1 MYGRKLYNTLRIRV
15 ISQLMYEI
23 ITWMISVD
31 FSSSN
36 AFAFDVIDSPPYYPA
51 IKTVWS
57 WKKKT
62 KAVVGRLY
70 VVHTTAE
77 QILGTF
83 SSNDYSS
90 KKLHLKTKIWVMVTI
105 VRLLLHSGILPCWQG
120 ALQMDC

>member
-1 MYGRKLYNTLRIRV
+1 MLQRKHGIVQQFFRACRTCGLIGPIKFLICGV
-15 ISQLMYEI
+15 
-23 ITWMISVD
+23 V
-31 FSSSN
+31 
-36 AFAFDVIDSPPYYPA
+36 FALDVIDSAPYYPE